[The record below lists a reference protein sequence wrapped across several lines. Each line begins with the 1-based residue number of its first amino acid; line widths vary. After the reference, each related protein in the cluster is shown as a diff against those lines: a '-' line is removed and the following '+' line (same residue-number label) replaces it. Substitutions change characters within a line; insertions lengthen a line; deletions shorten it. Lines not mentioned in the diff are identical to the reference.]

1 MRTLF
6 ILAVA
11 MLVIA
16 GASVARAQEQ
26 QENSEVGKTLR
37 GTPLPG
43 ARVLSP
49 TTIRVKEE
57 TREKQINRVETAGEK
72 RELKQETREKT
83 KDGVLEKRE
92 TAREKLITEKKET
105 REAKELQKREE
116 KDKELAERQKEREAK
131 KIERVKAYF
140 EKITTRLEA
149 AVERLTK
156 LAERLESRAQKLATE
171 KGVDVSKTR
180 ELLGVAK
187 TKIAD
192 AKTTIGQIRTEVVAM
207 FAGETEPRIAFEK
220 AKGLLE
226 TAKESVKAAH
236 RALVLAIASLKA
248 SAGLAPSEAEGLRD
262 DVRKSEKTENAETNE

>member
-11 MLVIA
+11 MFVIA
-16 GASVARAQEQ
+16 GASVVHAQEP
-26 QENSEVGKTLR
+26 QENSGVDKTVGEK
-37 GTPLPG
+37 PLPG
-43 ARVLSP
+43 VRTLLP
-49 TTIRVKEE
+49 TTGRAKEE
-57 TREKQINRVETAGEK
+57 TRKKQAEVMETAGEK

-92 TAREKLITEKKET
+92 AAREKLITEKKET

-116 KDKELAERQKEREAK
+116 KATELAERQKEREAK

-149 AVERLTK
+149 ATERLSK

-171 KGVDVSKTR
+171 KGVDVGKTQ

-192 AKTTIGQIRTEVVAM
+192 AKTTIGQIQTEVVAM
-207 FAGETEPRIAFEK
+207 FAGETEPRVAFEK

-236 RALVLAIASLKA
+236 RALVEAIASLKA
-248 SAGLAPSEAEGLRD
+248 SAGLRD
-262 DVRKSEKTENAETNE
+262 DVPKSEKIENENAETNE